1 MVSLGIKEFSSSS
14 LDNSTIVYKLSAENT
29 FDALM
34 AIQLLFSATHLVLQH
49 LCERNLI
56 ILRNAISGYVREKK
70 QTTIVKPPVGENSVG
85 ALIRRHLNSQ
95 QLSAFPDALFWY
107 SRLHCAQCFQ
117 KLEQDEK
124 EETDH
129 SLTSLN
135 FQNLV
140 FELFLRRA

>member
-1 MVSLGIKEFSSSS
+1 MSLGIKEFSSSS

-70 QTTIVKPPVGENSVG
+70 QTTIVKPLLGENCWCTNKK
-85 ALIRRHLNSQ
+85 ASQ
-95 QLSAFPDALFWY
+95 FSATLSL
-107 SRLHCAQCFQ
+107 SRCPV
-117 KLEQDEK
+117 
-124 EETDH
+124 
-129 SLTSLN
+129 
-135 FQNLV
+135 LV
-140 FELFLRRA
+140 F